1 MRNAAAPATT
11 TFETMTGG
19 CPVITP
25 YASHVNAPAAC
36 TASRRD
42 GRTKYEPTNT
52 AVASHPTQSDND
64 CSHAVARR
72 NLPGLGRPERQQ
84 VRADLVPLL
93 DQEST
98 RLEEGTDLGRR
109 VNLELVWRRAYRRVR
124 AELATYSN
132 QELMA
137 DLRMNRS
144 DIDSIAAEGADE
156 QVARFVAAHPA
167 YRRVGHGWASLGRVA
182 G

>member
-1 MRNAAAPATT
+1 MEYGAMVFTHRIAEYIAEMRSAAVLRHELRRLAPRALADL
-11 TFETMTGG
+11 G
-19 CPVITP
+19 ITQDDLP
-25 YASHVNAPAAC
+25 Y
-36 TASRRD
+36 
-42 GRTKYEPTNT
+42 
-52 AVASHPTQSDND
+52 
-64 CSHAVARR
+64 VAR
-72 NLPGLGRPERQQ
+72 LGARLGPKGVSMAQIVSEAREQRLRQPSMGSRAAQ
-84 VRADLVPLL
+84 VARQVGAAI
-93 DQEST
+93 
-98 RLEEGTDLGRR
+98 EGTDLGRR